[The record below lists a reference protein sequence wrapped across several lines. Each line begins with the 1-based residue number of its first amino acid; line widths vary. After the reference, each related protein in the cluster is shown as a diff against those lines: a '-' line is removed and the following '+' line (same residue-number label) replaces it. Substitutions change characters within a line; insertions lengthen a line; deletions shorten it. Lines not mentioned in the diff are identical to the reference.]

1 MWLRD
6 FPRIFTDVAS
16 FSAQGRSPRGVPG
29 MAMPGLPVECGGNR
43 FFNHNKNMILNCYL
57 YGVLRSMV
65 SRSVRCYND
74 AVPPVSAAHNDVRL
88 GRRTYNI
95 TRETQIS

>member
-1 MWLRD
+1 
-6 FPRIFTDVAS
+6 
-16 FSAQGRSPRGVPG
+16 
-29 MAMPGLPVECGGNR
+29 
-43 FFNHNKNMILNCYL
+43 
-57 YGVLRSMV
+57 MV

>member
-1 MWLRD
+1 MLPPFRRKVAPLVVCRAWLRQVC
-6 FPRIFTDVAS
+6 RWSVGVTD
-16 FSAQGRSPRGVPG
+16 
-29 MAMPGLPVECGGNR
+29 